1 MTVHVFL
8 HDEHSDW
15 ELGYLLPELRTAPAV
30 PEIPKSPRRV
40 STLRRHGISQF
51 AKRQPD

>member
-8 HDEHSDW
+8 HDEYSDW

-40 STLRRHGISQF
+40 STLRKHGISPF